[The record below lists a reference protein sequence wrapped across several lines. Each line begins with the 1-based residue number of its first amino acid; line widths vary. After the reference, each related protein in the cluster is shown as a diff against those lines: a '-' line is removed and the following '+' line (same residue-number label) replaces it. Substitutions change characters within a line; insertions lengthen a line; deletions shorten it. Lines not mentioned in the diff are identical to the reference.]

1 MYTQNIHLKPNEL
14 TIKFM
19 LLITLLF
26 TTSLAF
32 ARTDDIKQPVH
43 IDADS
48 VTFNKAKGYAIY
60 EGNVSIR
67 QGTLK
72 ISAQKIEIFAP
83 GNDMQRIETSGS
95 PVIFQQEMD
104 DGKLAKGQAN
114 KIRYLVK
121 EKQLQMSGNAKL
133 TQHKDTFNS
142 AYIQYAI
149 NTGVLKAGSTK
160 TTSKKQGNRV
170 KAIFYPTNK

>member
-1 MYTQNIHLKPNEL
+1 MQNTHRTFNKMTTKFILL
-14 TIKFM
+14 TI
-19 LLITLLF
+19 LLF
-26 TTSLAF
+26 TTTSAF
-32 ARTDDIKQPVH
+32 SRTDDIKQPVH

-67 QGTLK
+67 QGSLK
-72 ISAQKIEIFAP
+72 ITAQKIEIFAP
-83 GNDMQRIETSGS
+83 GNDMQKIETSGS

-104 DGKLAKGQAN
+104 DGKLAKGQAS

-121 EKQLQMSGNAKL
+121 EKQLQMSGSAKI
-133 TQHKDTFNS
+133 TQHKDTFS
-142 AYIQYAI
+142 SSYIQYSI
-149 NTGVLKAGSTK
+149 NTGELKAGSTK
-160 TTSKKQGNRV
+160 KTSKKQGSRV